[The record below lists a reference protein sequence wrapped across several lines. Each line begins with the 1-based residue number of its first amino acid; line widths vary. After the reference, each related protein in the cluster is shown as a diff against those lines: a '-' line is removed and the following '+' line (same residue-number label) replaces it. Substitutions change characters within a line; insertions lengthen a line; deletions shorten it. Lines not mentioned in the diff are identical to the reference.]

1 MNVVILGGGESG
13 VGAAILAKKEN
24 HDVFLSDFGRIDK
37 KFKSELIKY
46 KVDFEEGQH
55 SFERLVK
62 ADVVIKSP
70 GIPERSPVMVQLREM
85 KMNVISEIEWAS
97 RHTSSKIVAITGSN
111 GKTTTTNLCAHLLKC
126 AGYDAIAVGNV
137 GLSVSRFLA
146 DNSADYLVMELSS
159 FQLDDIKNFR
169 PDIAILLNITPD
181 HLDRYQ
187 DFQAYAL
194 SKWRIAEN
202 QKISDHLILVASE
215 VISSLLE
222 NVKVNSTLHLLKD
235 SEAKVDGIN
244 YQGERIQ
251 YDNIFLR
258 GPHNAQNVWCAL
270 QAMSLIGLTK
280 EQVEEGLNSFVNDPH
295 RLEEVVI
302 WNEIQVINDSKAT
315 NVDSTEKALSSFDP
329 PIVWMA
335 GGTDKGND
343 YSKLFPL
350 VEGKVKAL
358 IALGTDNKKLLTA
371 FEGKIE
377 LIEDVQ
383 DLNLAVKL
391 AFQYSR
397 AGYTILFSPACASFD
412 LFENYIDRGNRF
424 KQAVKDYIK

>member
-13 VGAAILAKKEN
+13 VGAAILAKKKN

-202 QKISDHLILVASE
+202 QKKSDHLILVASE

-358 IALGTDNKKLLTA
+358 IALGADNKKLLTA
-371 FEGKIE
+371 FEGKID